1 MRDVASL
8 SSVVGNDAEVLQER
22 PFQLL
27 LLSNILP
34 PLGTALLS
42 PVLGSL
48 IDPLGATP
56 ANIGLMMSAF
66 TAPAIFGI
74 PVVGIVADRYGR
86 RPVILFGLLLFG
98 TAGTAI
104 ALTTTFQIALLLRM
118 FQGIGFA
125 ALTPIIITSIGDLYS
140 GTKEAT
146 AQGFRFTGSGLSQ
159 MIFPLAAGV
168 LVGMAWQYPFV
179 IYAISFP
186 IAAVIYV
193 YFEEPVDSDVAQE
206 GDENDVREQLSGL
219 WSLVSQRRAW
229 TMVIARGTPNIVWL
243 GFLTYNSII
252 VTNLMG
258 GSATDAGLLAAIG
271 SLTYAL
277 SATQAGRIFARFDS
291 QFYPLVA
298 MHAAMAGGLGVVF
311 IAGSLPLA
319 FVGVVLM
326 GVGFGIS
333 LSLYRSI
340 ITNLAPP
347 SFRGGL
353 VSLAESGGRVTSTFT
368 PVVMGG
374 AIAIAMQWMAFDAAV
389 QIVGIG
395 TGLAAAS
402 VGVGSLIL
410 AKFSPP
416 IQNIA

>member
-8 SSVVGNDAEVLQER
+8 SSVVGNDAEVLWER
-22 PFQLL
+22 SFQLL
-27 LLSNILP
+27 LLSNVLP

-74 PVVGIVADRYGR
+74 PVVGVVADRYGR

-104 ALTTTFQIALLLRM
+104 ALTTTLQIALLFRM
-118 FQGIGFA
+118 VQGIGFA

-140 GTKEAT
+140 GAKEAT

-159 MIFPLAAGV
+159 MAFPLAAGV
-168 LVGMAWQYPFV
+168 LVGMAWQYPFLL
-179 IYAISFP
+179 YAISFP
-186 IAAVIYV
+186 IAAMIYV
-193 YFEEPVDSDVAQE
+193 YFEEPIDLDATRE
-206 GDENDVREQLSGL
+206 GDESDVREQLSGL

-229 TMVIARGTPNIVWL
+229 TIVIARGMPNVVWL

-258 GSATDAGLLAAIG
+258 KSATDAGLLAAIG

-277 SATQAGRIFARFDS
+277 SATQAGRIFVRFDS
-291 QFYPLVA
+291 QFYPLAA
-298 MHAAMAGGLGVVF
+298 MHAAMASGLSIVF

-319 FVGVVLM
+319 FIGVVLM
-326 GVGFGIS
+326 GIGFGIS
-333 LSLYRSI
+333 LSLYRSL

-353 VSLAESGGRVTSTFT
+353 VSLAESGGRVTSTLT
-368 PVVMGG
+368 PVVMGS
-374 AIAIAMQWMAFDAAV
+374 AIAISMQWISFDAAV
-389 QIVGIG
+389 QLVGIG
-395 TGLAAAS
+395 TGMAAAG
-402 VGVGSLIL
+402 VGIGSLIL
-410 AKFSPP
+410 AKYSPP
-416 IQNIA
+416 VQDVA

>member
-1 MRDVASL
+1 MASL